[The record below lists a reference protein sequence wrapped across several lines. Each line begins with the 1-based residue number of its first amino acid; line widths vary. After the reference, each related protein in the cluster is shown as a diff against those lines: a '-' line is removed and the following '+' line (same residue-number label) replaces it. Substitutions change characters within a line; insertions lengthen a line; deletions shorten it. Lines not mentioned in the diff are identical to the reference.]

1 MPDQE
6 PGEVLVQPVILA
18 VDDEPA
24 VLRAIAGDLRRHYA
38 GRYRVLRSESGDEA
52 LEIAAE
58 LRERGARLAL
68 VVSDQRMPG
77 MGGVDLLAEIRRL
90 EPDVK
95 AVLLTAY
102 ADTDVAIEAINR
114 VRLDYYVLKPWD
126 PPEEQLFP
134 VLDDLLDDWEAG
146 AGAPVAGLQLI
157 GYRWSPEA
165 HELREFLSR
174 NLVPFRWLDVDGNPD
189 EVTRLLGDGRLQLP
203 VVVTEAGRRIERATP
218 AAVASAIG
226 FRSGAGQTRAWDLL
240 ILGAGPAGLAA
251 AVYGA
256 SEGLRTGLVEQ
267 EAPGGQAGQSTRIEN
282 YLGFPAGLSGSDLT
296 RRAVAQARRL
306 GAEFIAP
313 ASAVR
318 LELCD
323 PYRILHLADGERL
336 TASAVVLATGVSYR
350 RLNVPGM
357 DELAGRGIYY
367 GAARAEG
374 PGCRDEDVVIVGGAN
389 SAGQAAVFLAGFA
402 RRVVVLVRGDGVGA
416 TMSAYLVDQISSIKN
431 IEIWTRSQVA
441 AVDGDGRLERVLVR
455 RADEPEPVEIGVASM
470 FIFIGAEPRTDWLD
484 GAVERDPHGFLLT
497 GGALPGRVRRA
508 GRPERDRYLLE
519 TSVPGVF
526 AVGDVRASSVKRVA
540 SAVGEGSIAVQFV
553 HQYLS
558 L

>member
-1 MPDQE
+1 
-6 PGEVLVQPVILA
+6 
-18 VDDEPA
+18 
-24 VLRAIAGDLRRHYA
+24 
-38 GRYRVLRSESGDEA
+38 
-52 LEIAAE
+52 
-58 LRERGARLAL
+58 
-68 VVSDQRMPG
+68 
-77 MGGVDLLAEIRRL
+77 
-90 EPDVK
+90 
-95 AVLLTAY
+95 
-102 ADTDVAIEAINR
+102 
-114 VRLDYYVLKPWD
+114 
-126 PPEEQLFP
+126 
-134 VLDDLLDDWEAG
+134 
-146 AGAPVAGLQLI
+146 
-157 GYRWSPEA
+157 
-165 HELREFLSR
+165 
-174 NLVPFRWLDVDGNPD
+174 
-189 EVTRLLGDGRLQLP
+189 
-203 VVVTEAGRRIERATP
+203 
-218 AAVASAIG
+218 
-226 FRSGAGQTRAWDLL
+226 
-240 ILGAGPAGLAA
+240 
-251 AVYGA
+251 
-256 SEGLRTGLVEQ
+256 
-267 EAPGGQAGQSTRIEN
+267 
-282 YLGFPAGLSGSDLT
+282 
-296 RRAVAQARRL
+296 VAQARRL

-323 PYRILHLADGERL
+323 PYRILHLAGGERL

-367 GAARAEG
+367 GAARAEA

-402 RRVVVLVRGDGVGA
+402 RRVVVVVRGDDIGA

-431 IEIWTRSQVA
+431 IEIWHRSQVA
-441 AVDGDGRLERVLVR
+441 AVEGDGRLERVLVR
-455 RADEPEPVEIGVASM
+455 RGDEPEPVAVDVASM

-484 GAVERDPHGFLLT
+484 GTIERDPRGFVLT
-497 GGALPGRVRRA
+497 GGAVPGRVRRP